1 MLLNDTYI
9 DFFLVPLPLIKMVRY
24 AGNIFLF
31 WRSSPFLYYI
41 IR

>member
-9 DFFLVPLPLIKMVRY
+9 DFFSTFAVDKMVRY